1 MRVMLDTNV
10 LVAVLLSSERMN
22 KLFANVCEKHTL
34 VLSPYILY
42 ELEDVIISKFP
53 ERREKL
59 KKFLSEVSY
68 ESVENMT
75 SKRQFK
81 IRDPKDVPV
90 ITGAI
95 NGRVEVLITGDK
107 DFEDVDISN
116 LKIIKPSEY
125 QII

>member
-22 KLFANVCEKHTL
+22 KLFMNVCERHTL
-34 VLSPYILY
+34 VLSPYILQ
-42 ELEDVIISKFP
+42 ELEDVIIKKFP

-59 KKFLSEVSY
+59 ENVLSGISY
-68 ESVENMT
+68 ELVENMT

-116 LKIIKPSEY
+116 LKIMKPSEY